1 MKTYQISEDLLKR
14 VISTLVDYQVDSEE
28 LDNLG
33 GIPNCWTDDLVLLKT
48 ELEELE
54 EFKGL
59 KDDNNEGRCSYI

>member
-1 MKTYQISEDLLKR
+1 MKTYLISEELLNR

-28 LDNLG
+28 LNNLG

-54 EFKGL
+54 EL
-59 KDDNNEGRCSYI
+59 KDENI

>member
-1 MKTYQISEDLLKR
+1 MKTYLINEELLNR

-33 GIPNCWTDDLVLLKT
+33 GIPNCWPDDLVLLKT

-54 EFKGL
+54 EL
-59 KDDNNEGRCSYI
+59 KDENI

>member
-1 MKTYQISEDLLKR
+1 MKTYLINEELLKK

-54 EFKGL
+54 EL
-59 KDDNNEGRCSYI
+59 KDENIW

>member
-1 MKTYQISEDLLKR
+1 METYQISEELLNR

-54 EFKGL
+54 EL
-59 KDDNNEGRCSYI
+59 KDENIR